1 MQKIKISTAQFEH
14 RNGDKL
20 YHLEII
26 EKLSEQVAKDGS
38 QVVAFHECSIT
49 VWSK

>member
-1 MQKIKISTAQFEH
+1 MQKIEISTAQFEH
-14 RNGDKL
+14 RSGDKL
-20 YHLEII
+20 S
-26 EKLSEQVAKDGS
+26 KQAAKDGS